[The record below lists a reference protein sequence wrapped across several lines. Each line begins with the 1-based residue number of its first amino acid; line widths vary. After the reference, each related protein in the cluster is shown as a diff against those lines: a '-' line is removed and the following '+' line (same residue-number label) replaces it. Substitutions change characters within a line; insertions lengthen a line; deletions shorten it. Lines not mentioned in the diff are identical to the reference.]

1 MLSLGVTESL
11 RKESDRKWHYLLGLI
26 IDYSFVSLQSSW
38 FAYISSLKSLYAHF
52 EKLQSNLF
60 SVSLSIRTSQLD
72 EKQEATVASYP

>member
-1 MLSLGVTESL
+1 MLSLGVTESV

-26 IDYSFVSLQSSW
+26 IDYSFVSLQSGW
-38 FAYISSLKSLYAHF
+38 FAYISKLKSPF

-72 EKQEATVASYP
+72 EKQGATVASYP